1 VCESMSEA
9 APTCQLRIA
18 STGVELVTAY
28 ARRHRWEIGRP
39 ITFDEQYSG
48 ITALEAF
55 AGAFAADIINGLRL
69 RAKTQRVEILQ
80 VEAVVKLWL
89 GNPLT
94 FLEVVGEGG
103 DASIESLRLHLYVST
118 VDPEEAVRELLKK
131 TMACSPL
138 YLTVSKAARVH
149 VDFEVAI

>member
-1 VCESMSEA
+1 MSEA

-18 STGVELVTAY
+18 STGDELVTAY

-39 ITFDEQYSG
+39 LTFDEQYPS

-69 RAKTQRVEILQ
+69 KAKAQRVEILQ
-80 VEAVVKLWL
+80 IEAVVKLWL
-89 GNPLT
+89 RNPLR

-103 DASIESLRLHLYVST
+103 DASIESLRLHLYIST
-118 VDPEEAVRELLKK
+118 VDPEEVMRELLNK
-131 TMACSPL
+131 TTGCSPL
-138 YLTVSKAARVH
+138 YLTLAKAAQVH
-149 VDFEVAI
+149 IDFEIAI

>member
-18 STGVELVTAY
+18 STSAELVTAY

-39 ITFDEQYSG
+39 IAFDEQYSG
-48 ITALEAF
+48 ITALESF

-80 VEAVVKLWL
+80 IEAVVKLWL
-89 GNPLT
+89 RNPLT
-94 FLEVVGEGG
+94 FLEVVGESG
-103 DASIESLRLHLYVST
+103 DASVERLWLHLYVST
-118 VDPEEAVRELLKK
+118 IEPEEVVQRLLKK

-138 YLTVSKAARVH
+138 YLTLSKATQVQ

>member
-1 VCESMSEA
+1 MSKA

-18 STGVELVTAY
+18 STGAESVTAY

-39 ITFDEQYSG
+39 LSFDEQYPG

-55 AGAFAADIINGLRL
+55 ASAFAADIINGIRL
-69 RAKTQRVEILQ
+69 KAKAQRVEILQ
-80 VEAVVKLWL
+80 IEAVVKLWL
-89 GNPLT
+89 RNPLT

-103 DASIESLRLHLYVST
+103 DASIESLRLHLYIST
-118 VDPEEAVRELLKK
+118 VDPEEVLRELLKK

-138 YLTVSKAARVH
+138 YLTLAKAAQVH
-149 VDFEVAI
+149 IDFEIAI